1 MNEQDVQIFYFFFTV
16 LNIKKGKRVR
26 RDKME
31 VTCRETERKKGVKVM
46 RYKSTWF
53 QEPRFPRRTMAV

>member
-1 MNEQDVQIFYFFFTV
+1 M
-16 LNIKKGKRVR
+16 NIKKGKRVR